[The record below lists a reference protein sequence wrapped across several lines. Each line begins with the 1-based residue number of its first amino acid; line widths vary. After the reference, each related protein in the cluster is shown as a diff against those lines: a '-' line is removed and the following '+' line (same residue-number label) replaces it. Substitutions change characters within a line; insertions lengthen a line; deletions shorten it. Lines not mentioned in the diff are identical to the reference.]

1 LEYETK
7 FAKQLNRLRRRR
19 KPSTRDEKALE
30 FAVKSP
36 AGDAQRE
43 RRRVAAEQPLRR
55 LRAIGSQAAEN
66 FSHRIMPECW
76 LKPNRRALAT
86 ALIVPS
92 FVSAV
97 GLVLLVVGM
106 RSEQRLWLAIAG
118 GTMFAIGVA
127 CVAAIWCASRIP
139 RLAYADGELLV
150 YLLSLKPL
158 RVPIDAVECFF
169 LGQGP
174 AHPAPPDH
182 PVAKAA
188 NVIVRIADSASDFH
202 ERDVRP
208 DLGIWRDGYIT
219 IRGLW
224 CEPLS
229 HERVNLL
236 NRQLAEAHRAVRAR
250 QEVL

>member
-1 LEYETK
+1 M
-7 FAKQLNRLRRRR
+7 A
-19 KPSTRDEKALE
+19 
-30 FAVKSP
+30 
-36 AGDAQRE
+36 
-43 RRRVAAEQPLRR
+43 
-55 LRAIGSQAAEN
+55 
-66 FSHRIMPECW
+66 ECW

-86 ALIVPS
+86 AMIVPS
-92 FVSAV
+92 VVAAI

-106 RSEQRLWLAIAG
+106 RSDQRVWLSISGSA
-118 GTMFAIGVA
+118 MFALGIV
-127 CVAAIWCASRIP
+127 CVAAIWFASRIP
-139 RLAYADGELLV
+139 RLAYDDGDLLV
-150 YLLSLKPL
+150 YLRSLTPL

-174 AHPAPPDH
+174 AHPAPPDQ

-188 NVIVRIADSASDFH
+188 NVIVRIADSAADFH
-202 ERDVRP
+202 ERDVRA

-236 NRQLAEAHRAVRAR
+236 NRQLADAHRAVRER
-250 QEVL
+250 QEVS